1 MATTLVPP
9 PVPIKEE
16 RREGK
21 NHFIYIKSK
30 AKSTHPLAT
39 QFSCGSVC
47 MYGVSV

>member
-9 PVPIKEE
+9 PVPIKGGE
-16 RREGK
+16 K
-21 NHFIYIKSK
+21 NHFMYIKSK

-39 QFSCGSVC
+39 QFSCGIVC